1 MIAQNSDMRTQR
13 QFLEEY
19 RRTHGN
25 ATNALVHTI
34 CVPVILFAS
43 FGLLWSVPV
52 GVWLGFTGL
61 WGTWLNA
68 ANIAG
73 PLVLVFY
80 ATLSARAAV
89 LMAVI
94 LLFCT
99 AGVVGLQDVGVPL
112 TWFCGGLWI
121 AAWLGQFYGHHVE
134 GAKPAFLDDVVFL
147 LIGPL
152 FILDKYSLLPSH
164 RVTGAARG

>member
-1 MIAQNSDMRTQR
+1 MRTQG
-13 QFLEEY
+13 QFLDQY
-19 RRTHGN
+19 RRTHSN

-34 CVPVILFAS
+34 CVPIILFAS

-52 GVWLGFTGL
+52 GRWLGLPGL
-61 WGTWLNA
+61 YAGWVNA
-68 ANIAG
+68 ATIVG

-80 ATLSARAAV
+80 AMLSARAGV
-89 LMAVI
+89 LMAGM
-94 LLFCT
+94 LLICA
-99 AGVVGLQDVGVPL
+99 AGVLGLRDAGVPL
-112 TWFCGGLWI
+112 AWFCGGIWI

-152 FILDKYSLLPSH
+152 FILDKYELLGRPSPGRAH
-164 RVTGAARG
+164 